1 MKEAIGRRVGVFR
14 TTMRRAVFRMPILFA
29 LVAPVVGVLT
39 KRGSVTYTSN
49 MTVALLAAAVG
60 CCLTLASLWLITLIW
75 KVTLFE
81 GGVRGPTHSF
91 GSLTPGLRTLAWG
104 EIRSAERIP
113 SPLKSI
119 TPFHAV
125 LWIRPSRGPAISI
138 NEPLVGMQEFKEH
151 VRRLAGEDH
160 PLARLLHER

>member
-1 MKEAIGRRVGVFR
+1 MKEAIGSRVGVFR

-49 MTVALLAAAVG
+49 MTVALLAAAAG
-60 CCLTLASLWLITLIW
+60 CCLTLACLWLITLIW

-81 GGVRGPTHSF
+81 GGVRGPTDSF
-91 GSLTPGLRTLAWG
+91 GFRTLAWG

-113 SPLKSI
+113 LPLQSI
-119 TPFHAV
+119 TLFHAV
-125 LWIRPSRGPAISI
+125 LWLRPSRGPAISI